1 MGHRTGW
8 AGVFAAALLLA
19 LATRAP
25 AAEPPTEPPA
35 KAAPAPGTLRILTKA
50 RQMSTY
56 NLGTRF
62 EVGTQDITF
71 EAPAVYQP
79 GFDFWASKM
88 KGQKRSEVCDITTI
102 TQGVEK
108 DGDVPFR
115 RTIPKF
121 DIEVLQ
127 SGEIFAPGLNIG
139 KALATFAWEGSL
151 DRFGNVK
158 EMRKVE
164 GAETDEIKA
173 LTIPEMSHV
182 FPEIKEAYDLKVGE
196 GFKDE
201 RTVRLPTKLNIAG
214 LEHVTIQWTR
224 EYILKSQEAG
234 VATFEVK
241 TTYATDPAFKP
252 EMERTTCQVS
262 GSGTGE
268 ATFEVKRGVFLRSRL
283 PSTMRVE
290 IEAPLRPLPEHPETQ
305 VSGTGKSHIVL
316 NLLLSGEQ
324 TVKRVWGDDTD

>member
-8 AGVFAAALLLA
+8 AGAFAAALLLA

-25 AAEPPTEPPA
+25 AAEPPA
-35 KAAPAPGTLRILTKA
+35 KAAAAPGTLRILAKA

-62 EVGTQDITF
+62 EVGTRDITF
-71 EAPAVYQP
+71 EAPAAYQSS
-79 GFDFWASKM
+79 FDFWASRM

-102 TQGVEK
+102 TQGVEES
-108 DGDVPFR
+108 GDVPFR
-115 RTIPKF
+115 RTIPRF

-127 SGEIFAPGLNIG
+127 GGQIYAPGLNIG
-139 KALATFAWEGSL
+139 KALAAFAWEGSL
-151 DRFGNVK
+151 DRYGNVK
-158 EMRKVE
+158 EMRRVE
-164 GAETDEIKA
+164 GTESDEIKA
-173 LTIPEMSHV
+173 LAIPEMSHI
-182 FPEIKEAYDLKVGE
+182 FPEIAESHDLKVGE

-201 RTVRLPTKLNIAG
+201 RIVRLPTKLTIAG
-214 LEHVTIQWTR
+214 LEHVTIKWTR
-224 EYILKSQEAG
+224 EYILKSQDAG
-234 VATFEVK
+234 IATFEVK

-268 ATFEVKRGVFLRSRL
+268 ATFEVKRGVFLSSRL
-283 PSTMRVE
+283 PSTMHIE
-290 IEAPLRPLPEHPETQ
+290 IEAPLRPLPEHPETE
-305 VSGTGKSHIVL
+305 VSGTGKSHVL
-316 NLLLSGEQ
+316 LDLLLTGEQ